1 MTASAPE
8 QLSRSPL
15 QTLRYAAFFSSPS
28 STEDTSF
35 ALSRGRMQGG
45 GAATR
50 WGHFALDLFPPPD
63 GRTVNAVWAEQM
75 SRRQRGAR
83 VFPTAGSPG
92 KVLTG
97 SCGGYIPASN
107 IFY

>member
-35 ALSRGRMQGG
+35 ALSRGRTQGG
-45 GAATR
+45 GAMTR
-50 WGHFALDLFPPPD
+50 CGHFALDLFPPPD
-63 GRTVNAVWAEQM
+63 GRTVNAVRAEQM
-75 SRRQRGAR
+75 SRRQAGMSR
-83 VFPTAGSPG
+83 VFPTPG

-97 SCGGYIPASN
+97 SRDGYIPASN